1 MEWIIGTHII
11 FSVFGFNGFE
21 RLVGRVERG
30 ADQPDGEIEGP
41 RHVSLVS
48 LSQAGNS
55 PPSEFDYLIV
65 WSAVH

>member
-41 RHVSLVS
+41 RHSL
-48 LSQAGNS
+48 L
-55 PPSEFDYLIV
+55 
-65 WSAVH
+65 